1 MEELHTTLTPMID
14 LSRKQD
20 GTSDLA
26 AFAKDVAEGLSLKR
40 KDLPSRYFYDKKGS
54 QLFQQIMNLPEY
66 YLTRAEHEVFYSN
79 KEAMCSRFADAG
91 FFHLIDLGAGD
102 AYKTKILLRQLAQQ
116 NAAFDYV
123 PVDISG
129 DAMQELSNSLQ
140 TELPEVAVQAVIGEY
155 FKALQWLQENKS
167 ERKVV
172 LFLGS
177 NIGNFEKQDSIA
189 FLQSIRSYLSTG
201 DRLLMGVDLRKEPE
215 IILQAYDDAAGVTAE
230 FNLNL
235 LRRINRELGGEFI
248 LDQFRHYA
256 IYNPLEGVM
265 RSFLIS
271 LKEQDVYIK
280 EIDKT
285 YHFKAWEAI
294 HTENSHKYFI
304 QEIEELGKL
313 CGFNIETVYHDQ
325 EKRFADVLFTVS

>member
-1 MEELHTTLTPMID
+1 MAPNTTLTPLID

-20 GTSDLA
+20 GSNDIA
-26 AFAKDVAEGLSLKR
+26 AFANDVAYGLGLKQ
-40 KDLPSRYFYDKKGS
+40 KDLPSRYFYDGRGS
-54 QLFQQIMNLPEY
+54 QLFQEIMQLPEY
-66 YLTRAEHEVFYSN
+66 YLTRAEHEVFTTN
-79 KEAMCSRFADAG
+79 RQAMANQFAGEG

-102 AYKTKILLRQLAQQ
+102 AAKTKILLRQLSQQ
-116 NAAFDYV
+116 NSDFDYV

-129 DAMQELSNSLQ
+129 DAMQQLTESLRD
-140 TELPEVAVQAVIGEY
+140 ELPNVTVQAVVGEY
-155 FKALQWLQENKS
+155 FKALQWLQEHKS

-177 NIGNFEKQDSIA
+177 NIGNFEKHQSIE
-189 FLQSIRSYLSTG
+189 FLQTVRSYLSPG
-201 DRLLMGVDLRKEPE
+201 DRLLMGIDLRKNPDV
-215 IILQAYDDAAGVTAE
+215 ILRAYDDAAGVTAA

-235 LRRINRELGGEFI
+235 LHRINRELGGNFVVE
-248 LDQFRHYA
+248 QFKHYA

-271 LKEQDVYIK
+271 LQDQDVYIR
-280 EIDKT
+280 EIGKT

-294 HTENSHKYFI
+294 HTENSHKYALD
-304 QEIEELGKL
+304 EIEELGRQ
-313 CGFNIETVYHDQ
+313 CGFSIEQVYQDG